1 MIYSLIRSLFISHWF
16 LFQAFSSSFFWK
28 NGVTMKKT
36 VLTTE
41 ILDYKISRLVSV
53 LNLIHRKYQIEN
65 CSHHWLFLVLQ
76 NKLNGKISH
85 FSHWECSDK
94 RDCMSQNVK
103 RDERWNCLITVRW
116 NSGWLAVTYVYISYW
131 STHIQVLL
139 KFYIKFTPHGRY
151 QSHCAKRN
159 TTITEWKSV
168 INTWCLKLLLQCY
181 CSKKP
186 AAEKPSFLG
195 SYYYISPPLLICK

>member
-1 MIYSLIRSLFISHWF
+1 MNNNFPYYSHSPCNCPCWSKSEKVFKLNSQHFIFILLNLLTWLCMIYSLIRSLFISHWF

-41 ILDYKISRLVSV
+41 ILDYKISRLVLV

-103 RDERWNCLITVRW
+103 RDERWNCLITVR
-116 NSGWLAVTYVYISYW
+116 
-131 STHIQVLL
+131 
-139 KFYIKFTPHGRY
+139 
-151 QSHCAKRN
+151 
-159 TTITEWKSV
+159 
-168 INTWCLKLLLQCY
+168 
-181 CSKKP
+181 
-186 AAEKPSFLG
+186 
-195 SYYYISPPLLICK
+195 